1 MAITAYNGW
10 MGAGK
15 TYEVVAYVLLP
26 AILEGRRV
34 VTNIS
39 GASNEK
45 LQEYCA
51 TQKNIDTSKIGHLE
65 SVQDDKIKEPGFF
78 PTSSK
83 PGFVQSGDLV
93 IIDEAWRFFAANSKV
108 SAEHMEFF
116 RMHRHYVHE
125 ETKVSCDIVLITQEI
140 GDIHRSIKSVI
151 ELTFRAKKLKT
162 VGLSKY
168 YVVEMWEGTKQSRK
182 SAKSQN
188 RKYNSEIFS
197 IYKSYSQGD
206 GPGKEVAVDKRQN
219 VLNSWRVFIGIPA
232 LLIFAYVCFSYTFS
246 FFKPTNK
253 APEVQRTNIAAKPV
267 SNSTPAVSDFVQPI
281 RVKPRISTTW
291 RLAGY
296 FSSGDRKLVILVNNT
311 GRVRYEHASNFTFED
326 NRPIVGIVDD
336 ERVTPWSGTLT
347 QSDTLSSAF
356 VAPQLKE

>member
-1 MAITAYNGW
+1 MAISAYNGW

-39 GASNEK
+39 GATNDK
-45 LQEYCA
+45 LREYCSK
-51 TQKNIDTSKIGHLE
+51 QKNVDLDKIGYLE
-65 SVQDDKIKEPGFF
+65 SVTDDQIKESGFF
-78 PTSSK
+78 PTSTTK
-83 PGFVQSGDLV
+83 GFVQPGDLI
-93 IIDEAWRFFAANSKV
+93 IIDEAWRFFAANSKI

-125 ETKVSCDIVLITQEI
+125 DTRICCDIVLISQEI

-151 ELTFRAKKLKT
+151 ELSFRAKKLKT
-162 VGLSKY
+162 LGLNKC

-182 SAKSQN
+182 SAKAQN
-188 RKYNSEIFS
+188 RKYNSDIFA

-206 GPGKEVAVDKRQN
+206 GPGKEVSVDKRQN
-219 VLNSWRVFIGIPA
+219 VLNSWRVYIGIPA
-232 LLIFAYVCFSYTFS
+232 LIIFAAICFYHTFS
-246 FFKPTNK
+246 FFRSSPKTPD
-253 APEVQRTNIAAKPV
+253 PIRTNTIASPNQNYGTP
-267 SNSTPAVSDFVQPI
+267 SNDFVPPV

-296 FSSGDRKLVILVNNT
+296 FSSGDRKLVILVHNT
-311 GRVRYEHASNFTFED
+311 GRVRYEHASGFTFED
-326 NRPIVGIVDD
+326 NRPVVGIVDD

-347 QSDTLSSAF
+347 QTDTLTSAF
-356 VAPQLKE
+356 VPPQVKD